1 MLVAPRPVQD
11 FVSRH
16 VLVGALLAAELHL
29 KALHVRVTALVGVT
43 PIALEGVIALAQLHV
58 SEVV

>member
-1 MLVAPRPVQD
+1 
-11 FVSRH
+11 
-16 VLVGALLAAELHL
+16 VGALLAAELHL